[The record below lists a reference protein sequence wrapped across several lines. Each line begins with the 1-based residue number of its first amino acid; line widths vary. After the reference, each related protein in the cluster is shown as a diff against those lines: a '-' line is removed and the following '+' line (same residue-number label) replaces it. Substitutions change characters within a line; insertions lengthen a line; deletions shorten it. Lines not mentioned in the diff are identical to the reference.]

1 MPELASI
8 LLKQQAYIEN
18 THDNENHFQQILD
31 TYIILFLGMPSLQRG
46 VGRLAGLFVG
56 LCFVLPMQK
65 NKEADDCG
73 SRIQLPQSRSQLA
86 YFSGTITVV
95 VESPFGPGGP
105 G

>member
-8 LLKQQAYIEN
+8 LLKQQADIEDTN
-18 THDNENHFQQILD
+18 DNENLVNQYFAHAM
-31 TYIILFLGMPSLQRG
+31 LFLGMPSLQRG